1 MLKLASR
8 RLAMAVPMVLVISFL
23 IFVLIDL
30 APGDPALRLAGENP
44 TPQLVEQIREAYKL
58 NDPIWKRYA
67 NWLAEAAEGDFGTSF
82 STGEKVTTAI
92 GDKIAVTASLAAV
105 AMTFTILIGF
115 LTGLVGATRPNG
127 WLDHGMTVTATLAM
141 AMPPF
146 WLGMILVISL
156 ALDRA
161 WFPAVGYKPL
171 SEGFG
176 LWLNS
181 LILPAFALAAAPIA
195 ETSLQLKNALTE
207 AMQRDYVLAARA
219 KGIPGWRILTKHAL
233 KNAAIPVVTVLGMR
247 VSQMLGGAVVIDQV
261 FVLNGLGT
269 LAVTSTFSG
278 DIPVLLGLIVLTT
291 TVVIAVNLLVDISY
305 GYFNPKVRR

>member
-1 MLKLASR
+1 MLKLAGR
-8 RLAMAVPMVLVISFL
+8 RLATAIPMVLVLSFL

-30 APGDPALRLAGENP
+30 APGDPALRLAGDNP
-44 TPQLVEQIREAYKL
+44 TPELIEQIRTSLKL

-67 NWLAEAAEGDFGTSF
+67 AWVGNAVHGDFGTSF
-82 STGEKVTTAI
+82 STGESVTTAV

-105 AMTFTILIGF
+105 AMAFTVVFGF
-115 LTGLVGATRPNG
+115 LTGLLGALRPGG
-127 WLDHGMTVTATLAM
+127 WLDHAMTVAATLAM

-146 WLGMILVISL
+146 WLGMLLVISF
-156 ALDRA
+156 ALDRS
-161 WFPAVGYKPL
+161 WFPAVGYSPL
-171 SEGFG
+171 SDGFW
-176 LWLNS
+176 LWFNS
-181 LILPAFALAAAPIA
+181 LTLPAFALAAAPIA
-195 ETSLQLKNALTE
+195 ETSLQLKNALIETL
-207 AMQRDYVLAARA
+207 QRDFVLAARA
-219 KGIPGWRILTKHAL
+219 KGMPGWRILTKHAL
-233 KNAAIPVVTVLGMR
+233 KNASIPVITVLGLR

-291 TVVIAVNLLVDISY
+291 TVVIGVNLLVDISY